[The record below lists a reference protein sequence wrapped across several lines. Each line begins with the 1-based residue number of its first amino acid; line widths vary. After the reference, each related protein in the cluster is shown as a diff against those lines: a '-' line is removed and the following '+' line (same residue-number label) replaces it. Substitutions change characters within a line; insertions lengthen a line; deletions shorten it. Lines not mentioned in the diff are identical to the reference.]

1 MRTRIRTILVLGA
14 VGTAALAGTGVA
26 LADTAPLVAHG
37 SYHAEDGTG
46 EFGEHLDTS
55 AVLVDTPVGTCV
67 ELTSPDGGEV
77 AWRTSVNETDRVALL
92 SARTCREIAEDR
104 GAGPGPADAVAE
116 DPPGVGAGPD
126 AALAPGDVVGAGKAF
141 RSVSFSSMP

>member
-1 MRTRIRTILVLGA
+1 MRTQLRTILLVG
-14 VGTAALAGTGVA
+14 VIGTAALAGTGVA
-26 LADTAPLVAHG
+26 LADTTPLVAHG
-37 SYHAEDGTG
+37 SYHAEDGTS

-67 ELTSPDGGEV
+67 DLTSPDGDEV
-77 AWRTSVNETDRVALL
+77 AWQTSVNETDRVALL
-92 SARTCREIAEDR
+92 SSRTCQEIAEDR

-116 DPPGVGAGPD
+116 DRPGTGRAE
-126 AALAPGDVVGAGKAF
+126 ALAPGDVVGAGKAF

>member
-1 MRTRIRTILVLGA
+1 MEFTAGQRGNVTMRTRIRTILVLGA
-14 VGTAALAGTGVA
+14 VGTAAFAGTGVA
-26 LADTAPLVAHG
+26 LAQDAPLVAHG

-55 AVLVDTPVGTCV
+55 TVFVDTPVGTCV
-67 ELTSPDGGEV
+67 DLTSPDGDEV

-92 SARTCREIAEDR
+92 SARTCRQI
-104 GAGPGPADAVAE
+104 AE

-126 AALAPGDVVGAGKAF
+126 ETLAPGDVVGAGKAF
-141 RSVSFSSMP
+141 RSVSFSSTP